1 MTFRIRLVITAAVV
15 LLVIS
20 QLLAADTAPALAIP
34 RFSFPVP
41 MQTKAAEPGA
51 PCAAGLVQTDTKD
64 KNGQPIT
71 ICSVTQEKAG
81 DIYKLHQRVEV
92 RTKTYVL
99 AADDVTYDNS
109 SGLAEAVG
117 HVHLTGG
124 AHDEDVRASRAKYNV
139 RDETG
144 RFEDVEGSI
153 GLARTSKHLY
163 LTTTNPFLFRGKIV
177 DKTSPDHYIVHQGRV
192 TVCDSPT
199 PAWSLSAGRAVV
211 EVGEDAQM
219 YHSTF
224 RLHNVPVFYL
234 PYATHPVDSVG
245 RQSGF
250 LIPTIGQ
257 SSVKGFTFGE
267 SYYWAVNRSTD
278 ATIGAEYFSR
288 RGFAQHGNFRWRP
301 SEDAFVEA
309 RYFGVLDRLHGAQ
322 NQGGEDF
329 NLAAEGM
336 LAHDI
341 RAVANIEYL
350 SSYLFRLAFNET
362 FATAVNSEVR
372 STAFFSK
379 MSDGYFFNLDA
390 QRYQNFESTA
400 HGDLVTILHAPGI
413 ELSSA
418 DHKLRK
424 TPFVWS
430 YETAVEGVS
439 RTEPGF
445 TTDPLVGRFDLT
457 PRLSAPTVFHGWSFR
472 PEVALRE
479 TYYTQ
484 RVQPNGSIGT
494 PVDAAVNRRA
504 IEGAFELRPPAVGR
518 IFERKVF
525 GRTLKHTMEPRATW
539 RYVNGIENFN
549 QIIRFDARDIVSD
562 TNEVEY
568 GIVNRLYAKRSA
580 PTEKCPAAEDQPV
593 ERDDGS
599 QPVQPPPDPECAKKS
614 NVREIV
620 TWEVAQKSFF
630 VPDFGGA
637 VVNGRRNV
645 LTTTADFTGI
655 AFLTEPRSW
664 SPLISRLRLNTSENT
679 GLQWNLDY
687 DGQKGR
693 INASTVLA
701 DWHMGNV
708 FLGGSHAFLHVPG
721 EIFTSPASAIVGP
734 DRFNQFRVMAGYGH
748 PNKRGI
754 SIAGNIGFDSNF
766 NFLQYANSQVSYNW
780 DCMGLTVEYRRLA
793 LGSVRNE
800 NVFRFALS
808 LANIGTFGT
817 LRRQER
823 LF

>member
-20 QLLAADTAPALAIP
+20 RLRAADSASPFAAR
-34 RFSFPVP
+34 RFTLDPP
-41 MQTKAAEPGA
+41 MQLSVAQPPPACA
-51 PCAAGLVQTDTKD
+51 PGLVETDTRD

-71 ICSVTQEKAG
+71 ICAVTQEKAG
-81 DIYKLHQRVEV
+81 DVYQLHQRAEI
-92 RTKTYVL
+92 RTRAYVL
-99 AADDVTYDNS
+99 SADEVSYNNAT
-109 SGLAEAVG
+109 GEAVATG
-117 HVHLTGG
+117 HVHVTGG
-124 AHDEDVRASRAKYNV
+124 PHDEDIRAARARYNI

-144 RFEDVEGSI
+144 HFEDVQGSI
-153 GLARTSKHLY
+153 GLKRPSKQLA
-163 LTTTNPFLFRGKIV
+163 LTTTNPFLFTGKVV
-177 DKTSPDHYIVHQGRV
+177 DKTGPDHFVVHHGRV
-192 TVCDSPT
+192 TVCDQPT
-199 PAWSLSAGRAVV
+199 PGWSLSASRAVV
-211 EVGEDAQM
+211 EVGQDAQL

-234 PYATHPVDSVG
+234 PFATHPVENIG

-250 LIPTIGQ
+250 LIPTVGQ

-278 ATIGAEYFSR
+278 ATLGAEYFSR

-301 SEDAFVEA
+301 AEDAFVEA
-309 RYFGVLDRLHGAQ
+309 RYFGVLDRRQGAQ

-329 NLAAEGM
+329 TLAAEGS
-336 LAHDI
+336 LPSDI

-362 FATAVNSEVR
+362 FAQAVNSEVR

-379 MSDGYFFNLDA
+379 SSGGYFFNLA
-390 QRYQNFESTA
+390 GQRYQNFESTA
-400 HGDLVTILHAPGI
+400 HGDLVTILHAPGL

-418 DHKLRK
+418 DHALGK

-430 YETAVEGVS
+430 YETAAEGVS

-445 TTDPLVGRFDLT
+445 STDPLVGRFDLT
-457 PRLSAPTVFHGWSFR
+457 PRLSAPLLFHGWSFR
-472 PEVALRE
+472 PELALRE

-484 RVQPNGSIGT
+484 RVQPNGSLGT
-494 PVDAAVNRRA
+494 PLDAAVNRRA

-525 GRTLKHTMEPRATW
+525 GRTLKHTIEPRATW
-539 RYVNGIENFN
+539 RYVNGVDNFN

-568 GIVNRLYAKRSA
+568 GIVNRLYAKRAA
-580 PTEKCPAAEDQPV
+580 PAGNCPPAEPKDADQATPADLTG
-593 ERDDGS
+593 EPATQTCPQGG
-599 QPVQPPPDPECAKKS
+599 
-614 NVREIV
+614 NVREIL

-630 VPDFGGA
+630 LPGFGGA

-655 AFLTEPRSW
+655 AFLTEARSW
-664 SPLISRLRLNTSENT
+664 SPVISRLRLNTTNNT

-701 DWHMGNV
+701 DWHIGDL
-708 FLGGSHAFLHVPG
+708 FFGGSHAFLHVPG
-721 EIFTSPASAIVGP
+721 EIFASPSSPLAGP

-754 SIAGNIGFDSNF
+754 SVAGNIGFDSNF
-766 NFLQYANSQVSYNW
+766 NFLQYANGQISYNW
-780 DCMGLTVEYRRLA
+780 DCLGLTVEYRRLA

-808 LANIGTFGT
+808 LANVGTFGT

>member
-1 MTFRIRLVITAAVV
+1 MTFRTRLVITAAVV

-20 QLLAADTAPALAIP
+20 QLLAADGPPSLAIP
-34 RFSFPVP
+34 HFSFPLP
-41 MQTKAAEPGA
+41 LDTQAAEPGK
-51 PCAAGLVQTDTKD
+51 PCPAGLVQTDTKD

-71 ICSVTQEKAG
+71 ICSATQEKDG
-81 DIYKLHQRVEV
+81 ELYKLHQRVEI
-92 RTKTYVL
+92 RTRTYVL
-99 AADDVTYDNS
+99 TADDVTYDNA
-109 SGLAEAVG
+109 SGQAEAIG
-117 HVHLTGG
+117 HVHITGG
-124 AHDEDVRASRAKYNV
+124 AHDEDIHATRARYNI

-144 RFEDVEGSI
+144 HFENVDGSI
-153 GLARTSKHLY
+153 GLTRNQKHLY
-163 LTTTNPFLFRGKIV
+163 LTTSNPFLFRGKIV
-177 DKTSPDHYIVHQGRV
+177 DKTGPDHYVVHYGRV

-199 PAWSLSAGRAVV
+199 PAWSLSTQRAVV
-211 EVGEDAQM
+211 EVGENAQM

-234 PYATHPVDSVG
+234 PFASHPVDVA

-288 RGFAQHGNFRWRP
+288 RGWAQHGNFRWRP
-301 SEDAFVEA
+301 SEDAYVEA
-309 RYFGVLDRLHGAQ
+309 RYFGVLDRLPSAQ

-329 NLAAEGM
+329 HLDAEGN
-336 LAHDI
+336 LDGNI

-350 SSYLFRLAFNET
+350 SSYLFRLAFFDT
-362 FATAVNSEVR
+362 FAQAVNSEVR

-379 MSDGYFFNLDA
+379 LSDGYFFNLSG

-400 HGDLVTILHAPGI
+400 HGDLVTILHAPTF
-413 ELSSA
+413 EASSA
-418 DHKLRK
+418 EHKLAR

-430 YETAVEGVS
+430 YETAAEGVS

-445 TTDPLVGRFDLT
+445 STDPLVGRFDLT
-457 PRLSAPTVFHGWSFR
+457 PRLSAPLMFRGWSFR
-472 PEVALRE
+472 PTLALRE

-484 RVQPNGSIGT
+484 RVQPNGSVGT
-494 PVDAAVNRRA
+494 PLDAAVNRRA
-504 IEGAFELRPPAVGR
+504 IEGDFELRPPAVGR
-518 IFERKVF
+518 IFEKKFF
-525 GRTLKHTMEPRATW
+525 GRTLKHTIEPRATW
-539 RYVNGIENFN
+539 RYVNGVDNFN

-568 GIVNRLYAKRSA
+568 GVVNRLYAKR
-580 PTEKCPAAEDQPV
+580 TTTDDKCRTPEEPV

-599 QPVQPPPDPECAKKS
+599 QPVKPPDNPECAKKPT
-614 NVREIV
+614 VREIV
-620 TWEVAQKSFF
+620 SWEVAQKSFF
-630 VPDFGGA
+630 LPGFGGA

-664 SPLISRLRLNTSENT
+664 SPLISRLRLNTTENT

-693 INASTVLA
+693 INASTVVA
-701 DWHMGNV
+701 DWHAGNV

-721 EIFTSPASAIVGP
+721 EIFVSPSSPLLGP
-734 DRFNQFRVMAGYGH
+734 DRFNQFRVMAGFGH

-754 SIAGNIGFDSNF
+754 SVAGNVGFDSNL
-766 NFLQYANSQVSYNW
+766 NFLQYANGQVSYNW

-808 LANIGTFGT
+808 LANVGTFGT